1 MRGVAALGMG
11 ALALLAACAGGSARA
26 PQPQAVAAVSP
37 ATPPQRPD
45 WSRNL
50 GQLLPGIRACL
61 AGSGGRP
68 VGVTKA
74 WPIGQNLTGVRVLDQ
89 SGDRLDC
96 VAVADG
102 RKVLLTEK
110 VRANSRL
117 AGERNPLYTP
127 ATAQRPASGPCLER
141 VPARDA
147 AGTEVGWLTYE
158 TCRTPGEIGPSAGI
172 GLPRSSRPPPQG

>member
-11 ALALLAACAGGSARA
+11 ALALLAACAGEPARA
-26 PQPQAVAAVSP
+26 PQAVAAASSP
-37 ATPPQRPD
+37 ATPPPRPD

-89 SGDRLDC
+89 NGDRVDC

-141 VPARDA
+141 APVRDA
-147 AGTEVGWLTYE
+147 AGAEVGWLTYE

-172 GLPRSSRPPPQG
+172 RLPRSSRLPPQG